1 MIEYWKR
8 NILETWNI
16 FSHNYLLLAAPH
28 LLSILILLLIGNFVG
43 TSIES
48 IESIP
53 LPKAILV
60 LALFLII
67 LGVQLGAIS
76 MNYNA
81 IIGKKIAFQNIFQ
94 QFDKLHLILMPQIG
108 LITILF
114 ILINILPFSAYVF
127 ILIAAI
133 LSFLFLF
140 FYDYLIIIENLSMK
154 DAIIKNYSLV
164 SSYPLLIAQFVL
176 ISFLIA
182 FCLSIVQLIGT
193 ILSMCFIRIIGIKFF
208 LMLSN
213 QSK

>member
-16 FSHNYLLLAAPH
+16 FSQNYLLLAAPH

-60 LALFLII
+60 LALLLII

-182 FCLSIVQLIGT
+182 FCLSIIQLIGT
-193 ILSMCFIRIIGIKFF
+193 IVSMCFIRIIGIKFF